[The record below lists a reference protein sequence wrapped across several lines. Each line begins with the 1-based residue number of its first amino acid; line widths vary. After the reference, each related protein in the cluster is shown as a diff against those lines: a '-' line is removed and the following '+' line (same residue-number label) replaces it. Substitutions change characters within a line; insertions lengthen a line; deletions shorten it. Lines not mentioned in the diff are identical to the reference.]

1 MNEFHSTLIFR
12 GFAEFIHR
20 ALCHSQAR
28 GLRQRVF
35 VFQNS
40 LFAVRQGE
48 ELWMRM
54 NTGAEQQGE
63 GMIGNKKLTYLRA
76 ESVCGES
83 LVTGGGL
90 MPEGKLI
97 LDVGIWIG
105 A

>member
-1 MNEFHSTLIFR
+1 
-12 GFAEFIHR
+12 
-20 ALCHSQAR
+20 
-28 GLRQRVF
+28 
-35 VFQNS
+35 
-40 LFAVRQGE
+40 
-48 ELWMRM
+48 MRM
-54 NTGAEQQGE
+54 NTEAEQQGE